1 MQPIILELPD
11 TIKKVQIKDKTYNLD
26 TDNLELCRKIQ
37 ALSDSAQQI
46 VDGKIPSDTQ
56 ITKILEKCKSIIDL
70 ALGDEAY
77 EYITKGEQ
85 GRRRYLLPLYVVG
98 KLKDICTQAEQ
109 EYITTRYSPDR
120 IDPEMNTDQYIKL
133 LSAISDL
140 PSTIEKLQAIANK
153 QDDGN

>member
-11 TIKKVQIKDKTYNLD
+11 TIKKVQIKDKTYDLD

-37 ALSDSAQQI
+37 SLSDSAEQI

-56 ITKILEKCKSIIDL
+56 IAKILEKCKSIIDL
-70 ALGDEAY
+70 ALGDGVY
-77 EYITKGEQ
+77 QYITKGEQ

-98 KLKDICTQAEQ
+98 KLKDICAQAEQ
-109 EYITTRYSPDR
+109 EYVATRYSPDR